1 MYDVIK
7 RRRSVR
13 KYKPGLISE
22 KDIEKII
29 DAGRL
34 APSANNAQ
42 PWEFVVCDDR
52 QIKNKLSELCRWG
65 KFIKDAASAIAVFGD
80 KNNTSTPLDCA
91 AATENMLIMATAL
104 SIGSCWVA
112 GYKKP
117 HSEHIKSLLCVPD
130 DYELVSIV
138 VLGYSDIIPK
148 MHDKRSFASVYHHN
162 KF

>member
-1 MYDVIK
+1 MYNVIK
-7 RRRSVR
+7 KRRSIR
-13 KYKPGLISE
+13 KYKSTLVGESDL
-22 KDIEKII
+22 KKII

-42 PWEFVVCDDR
+42 PWEFIVCDDKD
-52 QIKNKLSELCRWG
+52 IKDRLSKLCRWG
-65 KFIKDAASAIAVFGD
+65 KFIKDAALAVAVFGD
-80 KNNTSTPLDCA
+80 KHNTSTPLDCA

-112 GYKKP
+112 GYRKP
-117 HSEHIKSLLCVPD
+117 HSEPVKNLLCVPD

-138 VLGYSDIIPK
+138 VLGYPSFIPE
-148 MHDKRSFASVYHHN
+148 MHNKRPFASVYHHN